1 MFIHVPWFR
10 ENSPALKYSWLR
22 TRARIILLAFWRD
35 ILIKDFHF
43 FYFKR
48 DKVGYDDKFTF
59 VNKVI
64 NSLETV

>member
-22 TRARIILLAFWRD
+22 TCARIILLAFWRD